1 MFYYTEVLVHIT
13 DDVHRDVIEG
23 TGFVKICVQADH
35 MSKASFVVTV
45 TTTDGT
51 AIGESPTSSLV
62 ATVTI

>member
-1 MFYYTEVLVHIT
+1 M
-13 DDVHRDVIEG
+13 
-23 TGFVKICVQADH
+23 KICVQADH

-51 AIGESPTSSLV
+51 AIGESPTSSFV

>member
-1 MFYYTEVLVHIT
+1 MLYYTEVLVHIT
-13 DDVHRDVIEG
+13 GGVHRAVLEG

-51 AIGESPTSSLV
+51 SIGESP
-62 ATVTI
+62 A

>member
-1 MFYYTEVLVHIT
+1 MLYYTEVLVHIT
-13 DDVHRDVIEG
+13 GGVHRAVLEG

-51 AIGESPTSSLV
+51 AIGESPV
-62 ATVTI
+62 

>member
-1 MFYYTEVLVHIT
+1 MLYYTEVLVHIT
-13 DDVHRDVIEG
+13 GDVHRDVIEG

-51 AIGESPTSSLV
+51 AIGESP
-62 ATVTI
+62 A